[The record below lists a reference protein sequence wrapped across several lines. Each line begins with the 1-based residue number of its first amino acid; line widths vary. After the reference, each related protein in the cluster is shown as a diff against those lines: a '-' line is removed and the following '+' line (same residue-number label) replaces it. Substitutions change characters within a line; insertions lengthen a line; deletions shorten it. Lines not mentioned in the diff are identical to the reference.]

1 MKKLWE
7 DCDEDGRKMLKKMG
21 LTLVLLI
28 LANFLTGVAAV
39 MLYGMAYLIIGF
51 DVLKE
56 AVEGSKCLT
65 RIR

>member
-7 DCDEDGRKMLKKMG
+7 DCDEDGRKVLKKMG

-39 MLYGMAYLIIGF
+39 MLYGMANC
-51 DVLKE
+51 
-56 AVEGSKCLT
+56 SKT
-65 RIR
+65 SP